1 METTEETFAEWAAR
15 QPIRTTRMDQF
26 VANELDGDESRMIRV
41 TRQFTPFGIF
51 TRGMEAV

>member
-1 METTEETFAEWAAR
+1 METTEETFAEWAAM
-15 QPIRTTRMDQF
+15 QPIRTRRMDQF

-51 TRGMEAV
+51 TRGMEAI